1 MLLMKKNQGVFLIA
15 ILIIF
20 HMVGLIGI
28 MLPDFKQLILSLSF
42 LNLLL
47 AFTVILL
54 AENENKLLLISF
66 LSIAFIIGISVE
78 LIGVHTGMLF
88 GDYSY
93 GANLGP
99 KLWGVPLV
107 IGINWGVLSITT
119 ASITQKI
126 NLPVYFKI
134 IVNAF
139 LLVLFD
145 FVMEPVAMKSD
156 FWSWKNDEIPLFNY
170 VCWFFV
176 ALILQ
181 LIYHWIRK
189 PKSNKVFNALF
200 VIQLLFFIILNFR

>member
-47 AFTVILL
+47 AFTVIIL

>member
-28 MLPDFKQLILSLSF
+28 MLPDFKELILSLSF

-47 AFTVILL
+47 AFTVIIL

-66 LSIAFIIGISVE
+66 LSIAFITGISVE

-134 IVNAF
+134 IVNAL

-156 FWSWKNDEIPLFNY
+156 FWSWKNDDIPLFNY

>member
-28 MLPDFKQLILSLSF
+28 MLPDFKELILSLSF

-47 AFTVILL
+47 AFTVIIL

>member
-1 MLLMKKNQGVFLIA
+1 MKKNQGVFLIA

-20 HMVGLIGI
+20 HTVGLIGI

-47 AFTVILL
+47 AFTVIIL

-66 LSIAFIIGISVE
+66 LSIAFITGISVE

>member
-47 AFTVILL
+47 AFTVIIL

-66 LSIAFIIGISVE
+66 LSIAFITGISVE

-126 NLPVYFKI
+126 NLPVYLKI

>member
-47 AFTVILL
+47 AFTVIIL
-54 AENENKLLLISF
+54 AENENILLLISF

-126 NLPVYFKI
+126 NLPVYLKI

>member
-1 MLLMKKNQGVFLIA
+1 MLLMKKNQGVLLIA

-47 AFTVILL
+47 AFTVIIL
-54 AENENKLLLISF
+54 AENENILLLISF

-126 NLPVYFKI
+126 NLPVYLKI

>member
-28 MLPDFKQLILSLSF
+28 MLPDFKELILSLSF

-47 AFTVILL
+47 AFTVIIL
-54 AENENKLLLISF
+54 AENENILLLISF
-66 LSIAFIIGISVE
+66 LSIAFITGISVE

>member
-47 AFTVILL
+47 AFTVIIL

-126 NLPVYFKI
+126 NLPVYLKI
-134 IVNAF
+134 IVIAF

>member
-28 MLPDFKQLILSLSF
+28 MLPDFKELILSLSF

-47 AFTVILL
+47 AFTVIIL

-189 PKSNKVFNALF
+189 SKSNKVFNALF

>member
-47 AFTVILL
+47 AFTVIIL

-93 GANLGP
+93 GGNLGP

-119 ASITQKI
+119 ASIAQKI

>member
-28 MLPDFKQLILSLSF
+28 MLPDFKELILSLSF

-47 AFTVILL
+47 AFTVIIL

-66 LSIAFIIGISVE
+66 LSIAFITGISVE